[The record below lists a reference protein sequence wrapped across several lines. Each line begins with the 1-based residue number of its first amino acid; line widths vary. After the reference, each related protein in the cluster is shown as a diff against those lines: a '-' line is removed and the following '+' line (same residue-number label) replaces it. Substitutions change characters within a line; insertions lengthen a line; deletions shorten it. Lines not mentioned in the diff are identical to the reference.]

1 MAQIQNNV
9 LKNAF
14 QKKKKMMEGRTPRG
28 SGSQRLFQQ
37 VPYQFCNV
45 VCRVGFHRL
54 YTTPYGRYWS
64 HHQGSSSGLPAWA
77 GQADISVWLWG
88 GILCHWPSEVK
99 SFGNGWY
106 FILCWW
112 VILNASVN
120 SRICGSGLISFLS
133 VFWLQRAPWSVTALP
148 FSSQH
153 NYQNQPHS
161 LVWSI
166 FTYI

>member
-1 MAQIQNNV
+1 M

-14 QKKKKMMEGRTPRG
+14 QEKKKMMEGRTPRG

-54 YTTPYGRYWS
+54 YTTPCGRYWP
-64 HHQGSSSGLPAWA
+64 HRRGSPSGLPAWA
-77 GQADISVWLWG
+77 GQTDIRVWLWG
-88 GILCHWPSEVK
+88 GILCHWPLE
-99 SFGNGWY
+99 
-106 FILCWW
+106 
-112 VILNASVN
+112 VN
-120 SRICGSGLISFLS
+120 SRICGSGLISLLS
-133 VFWLQRAPWSVTALP
+133 VFCLQRAPWSVTALS

-161 LVWSI
+161 LVRSI